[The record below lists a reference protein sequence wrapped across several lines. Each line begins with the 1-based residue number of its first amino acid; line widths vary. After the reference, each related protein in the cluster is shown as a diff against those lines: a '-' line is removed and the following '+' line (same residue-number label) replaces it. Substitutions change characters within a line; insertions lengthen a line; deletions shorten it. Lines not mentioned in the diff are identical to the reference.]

1 VPSEVD
7 EVELVELL
15 DDDVDPLPSS
25 AFNAALDCSMD
36 RLTGLLLQ
44 TVTAGKMALTRVLT
58 DTDTATEY
66 DRNDST
72 VT

>member
-1 VPSEVD
+1 
-7 EVELVELL
+7 
-15 DDDVDPLPSS
+15 
-25 AFNAALDCSMD
+25 
-36 RLTGLLLQ
+36 LLLQ

-66 DRNDST
+66 DINDST